1 MLTHGRS
8 CQPWLDP
15 DEDATNVMFASIH
28 GYGKRE
34 EGTKV
39 LRSPRKHLLPM
50 LPLSAP

>member
-1 MLTHGRS
+1 MHGRS

-39 LRSPRKHLLPM
+39 LRFPRKHLLPM
-50 LPLSAP
+50 LPRECP